1 MKFRQDVP
9 QESKLHEQRRGGRVN
24 SRAQVVLE
32 WASPEGRPVRAEGF
46 TRVVGPVG
54 CLVVA
59 ARDLPL
65 EQSLRVTNLSNNRT
79 SPATVVWKGRQ
90 TPEGFELGLELTS
103 QGEDFWGLEL

>member
-9 QESKLHEQRRGGRVN
+9 QESKLSEQRRGARMN

-32 WASPEGRPVRAEGF
+32 WASAEGQQARAEGF
-46 TRVVGPVG
+46 TRVVSPLG

-65 EQSLRVTNLSNNRT
+65 EQALQVTNLSNNRS
-79 SPATVVWKGRQ
+79 SPAIVVWKGRE

-103 QGEDFWGLEL
+103 QEQDFWGLEL